1 MLSNESGEVLKPQDA
16 KILIVEDETIVSLD
30 MQAIVEG
37 MGIAVTGIARSVDEA
52 LSCIAAE
59 PPDLVL
65 LDISL
70 AGEFEGVE
78 LARTI
83 DSRWGIP
90 VVFISGHLGHQAVKG
105 LDELNTLGYIVK
117 PFYPVNLRE
126 TLEAAISALPL
137 PPRAERRKA

>member
-1 MLSNESGEVLKPQDA
+1 LKPHDV
-16 KILIVEDETIVSLD
+16 KILIVEDEAIVSLD
-30 MQAIVEG
+30 MQSIIEG
-37 MGIAVTGIARSVDEA
+37 MGIAVTGVARTVDEA
-52 LSCIAAE
+52 LASIATD
-59 PPDLVL
+59 PPHLIL

-70 AGEFEGVE
+70 DGEFEGVE

-83 DSRWGIP
+83 DRRWGLP

-126 TLEAAISALPL
+126 TVEAAISALPL
-137 PPRAERRKA
+137 PPRAAR

>member
-1 MLSNESGEVLKPQDA
+1 MKPHDV
-16 KILIVEDETIVSLD
+16 KILIVEDEAIVSLD
-30 MQAIVEG
+30 MQSIIEG
-37 MGIAVTGIARSVDEA
+37 MGIAVTGVARTVEEA
-52 LSCIAAE
+52 LASIAAD
-59 PPDLVL
+59 PPHLIL

-70 AGEFEGVE
+70 DGEFEGVE

-83 DSRWGIP
+83 DDQWGIP

-126 TLEAAISALPL
+126 TVEAAISALPL
-137 PPRAERRKA
+137 PPRAAR

>member
-1 MLSNESGEVLKPQDA
+1 LKAQDV
-16 KILIVEDETIVSLD
+16 KILIVEDEAIVSLD
-30 MQAIVEG
+30 MQSIIEG
-37 MGIAVTGIARSVDEA
+37 MGIAVTGVARTVDEA
-52 LSCIAAE
+52 LSSIAAD
-59 PPDLVL
+59 PPHLIL

-70 AGEFEGVE
+70 AGEFEGVD

-83 DSRWGIP
+83 DRRWGIP

-126 TLEAAISALPL
+126 TVEAAISALPL
-137 PPRAERRKA
+137 PPRAAR

>member
-1 MLSNESGEVLKPQDA
+1 LKPHDV
-16 KILIVEDETIVSLD
+16 KILIVEDEAIVSLD
-30 MQAIVEG
+30 MQSIIEG
-37 MGIAVTGIARSVDEA
+37 MGIAVTGVARTVEEA
-52 LSCIAAE
+52 LASIAAD
-59 PPDLVL
+59 PPHLIL

-70 AGEFEGVE
+70 DGEFEGVE

-83 DSRWGIP
+83 DDQWGIP

-126 TLEAAISALPL
+126 TVEAAISALPL
-137 PPRAERRKA
+137 PPRAAR